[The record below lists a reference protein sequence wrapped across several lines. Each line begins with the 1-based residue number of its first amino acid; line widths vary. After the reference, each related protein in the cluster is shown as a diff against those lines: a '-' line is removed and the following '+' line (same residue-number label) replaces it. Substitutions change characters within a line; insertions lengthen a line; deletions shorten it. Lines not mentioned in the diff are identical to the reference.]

1 MIIKKKTMNIYIAC
15 ELERFEK
22 KILKDNLKKHNLYF
36 SNLKFKK
43 IADNNFLK
51 CEIVF
56 GNIPSNW
63 IKQSSKIKWIQLES
77 TGFGEYSSVKKNFLN
92 KNVIITNLKSFFASQ
107 VAQTTLAGIFSFY
120 RGLDTFT
127 LLKNKKKWIGDPLR
141 AKLEILNNKSV
152 LFFGKGSINR
162 EISKYLKVFNC
173 QYSFVNSKSKKN
185 FFIKKLKKAE
195 IVICALPGVAKTEML
210 FNKRMIGYLSKKTI
224 LANVGRGNLIDEKY
238 LIKKLKSNL
247 LKGAILDVTAEE
259 PLKKNNPLWSCP
271 NLILTQHTGGGYKD
285 EMVDKVNFFL
295 DNFQK
300 YLKRNKVLNRIN
312 PSKGY

>member
-1 MIIKKKTMNIYIAC
+1 MNIYIAC
-15 ELERFEK
+15 ALESFEK
-22 KILKDNLKKHNLYF
+22 KIIKDNLKKHNLYF
-36 SNLKFKK
+36 SNLKFKE

-63 IKQSSKIKWIQLES
+63 VNQSSKIKWLQLES
-77 TGFGEYSSVKKNFLN
+77 TGFGEYSNVKRNSLN
-92 KNVIITNLKSFFASQ
+92 KDVIITNLKSFFACQ
-107 VAQTTLAGIFSFY
+107 VAQTTMAGIFSFY

-127 LLKNKKKWIGDPLR
+127 LLKNEKKWIGDPMR
-141 AKLEILNNKSV
+141 AKLEILNNKNV
-152 LFFGKGSINR
+152 LFFGKGSINK

-173 QYSFVNSKSKKN
+173 QYSFVDSKSKKN

-195 IVICALPGVAKTEML
+195 IVICALPGTVKTKML
-210 FNKRMIGYLSKKTI
+210 FNERMINYLSKKTI
-224 LANVGRGNLIDEKY
+224 LVNVGRGNLIDEKY
-238 LIKKLKSNL
+238 LIKKLKNNF

-259 PLKKNNPLWSCP
+259 PLRKNNPLWSCP

-295 DNFQK
+295 DNLQK
-300 YLKRNKVLNRIN
+300 YLKKSKVLNKIN
-312 PSKGY
+312 SSIDY

>member
-1 MIIKKKTMNIYIAC
+1 MNIYIAC
-15 ELERFEK
+15 ELKSFEK
-22 KILKDNLKKHNLYF
+22 KIIKDNLKKHNLYF
-36 SNLKFKK
+36 SNLKFKE

-63 IKQSSKIKWIQLES
+63 VNQSSKIKWLQLES
-77 TGFGEYSSVKKNFLN
+77 TGFGEYSNVKRNSLN
-92 KNVIITNLKSFFASQ
+92 KDVIITNLKSFFACQ
-107 VAQTTLAGIFSFY
+107 VAQTTMAGIFSFY

-127 LLKNKKKWIGDPLR
+127 LLKNEKKWIGDPMR
-141 AKLEILNNKSV
+141 TKLEILNNKNV
-152 LFFGKGSINR
+152 LFFGKGSINK

-173 QYSFVNSKSKKN
+173 QYSFVDSKSKKN

-195 IVICALPGVAKTEML
+195 IVICALPGTVKTKML
-210 FNKRMIGYLSKKTI
+210 FNERMINYLSKKTI
-224 LANVGRGNLIDEKY
+224 LVNVGRGNLIDEKY
-238 LIKKLKSNL
+238 LIKKLKNNF

-259 PLKKNNPLWSCP
+259 PLRKNNPLWSCP

-295 DNFQK
+295 DNLQK
-300 YLKRNKVLNRIN
+300 YLKKSKVLNKIN
-312 PSKGY
+312 SSIGY

>member
-1 MIIKKKTMNIYIAC
+1 MNIYIAC
-15 ELERFEK
+15 ALENFEK
-22 KILKDNLKKHNLYF
+22 KIIKDNLKKHNLYF
-36 SNLKFKK
+36 SNLKFKE

-63 IKQSSKIKWIQLES
+63 VNQSSKIKWLQLES
-77 TGFGEYSSVKKNFLN
+77 TGFGEYSNVKRNSLN
-92 KNVIITNLKSFFASQ
+92 KDVIITNLKSFFACQ
-107 VAQTTLAGIFSFY
+107 VAQTTMAGIFSFY

-127 LLKNKKKWIGDPLR
+127 LLKNEKKWIGDPMR
-141 AKLEILNNKSV
+141 AKLEILNNKNV
-152 LFFGKGSINR
+152 LFFGKGSINK

-173 QYSFVNSKSKKN
+173 QYSFVDSKSKKN

-195 IVICALPGVAKTEML
+195 IVICALPGTVKTKML
-210 FNKRMIGYLSKKTI
+210 FNERMINYLSKKTI
-224 LANVGRGNLIDEKY
+224 LVNVGRGNLIDEKY
-238 LIKKLKSNL
+238 LIKKLKNNF

-259 PLKKNNPLWSCP
+259 PLRKNNPLWSCP

-295 DNFQK
+295 DNLQK
-300 YLKRNKVLNRIN
+300 YLKKSKVLNKIN
-312 PSKGY
+312 SSIGY

>member
-1 MIIKKKTMNIYIAC
+1 MNIYIAC
-15 ELERFEK
+15 ELESLEK

-36 SNLKFKK
+36 SNLKFKE

-63 IKQSSKIKWIQLES
+63 VKQSGKIKWLQLES
-77 TGFGEYSSVKKNFLN
+77 TGFGEYSNVKKNFLN
-92 KNVIITNLKSFFASQ
+92 KYVIITNLKSFFACQ
-107 VAQTTLAGIFSFY
+107 VAQTTMAGIFSFY

-127 LLKNKKKWIGDPLR
+127 LLKKEKKWIGDPIR
-141 AKLEILNNKSV
+141 AKLEILNDKNI
-152 LFFGKGSINR
+152 LFFGKGSINQ
-162 EISKYLKVFNC
+162 EIAKYLKVFNC
-173 QYSFVNSKSKKN
+173 KYSFIDSNSKKS

-195 IVICALPGVAKTEML
+195 IVICALPGTIKTKML
-210 FNKRMIGYLSKKTI
+210 FNKKMINSLSKQTI
-224 LANVGRGNLIDEKY
+224 LVNVGRGNLINEKY
-238 LIKKLKSNL
+238 LIKKLKNNF

-259 PLKKNNPLWSCP
+259 PLRKNNPLWSCP

-285 EMVDKVNFFL
+285 EMMDKVNFFL
-295 DNFQK
+295 DNLQK
-300 YLKRNKVLNRIN
+300 YLTKSTVLNKIN